1 MTIKLAIHAPLLAC
15 ATLLAT
21 PASAEVVLIVSA
33 HSGLAPSVEQVCQ
46 AFLGKIKT
54 PTPINLSEKNP
65 TRDEFYS
72 KACKKEPAQVRAMWG
87 KLIFTGTGTP
97 PKEVDS
103 GSEMRKS
110 VAADPNSVGYLDK
123 KDVDGSVKIVAT
135 AN

>member
-1 MTIKLAIHAPLLAC
+1 MNLKHVVHAPLLAL
-15 ATLLAT
+15 AALLAA

-33 HSGLAPSVEQVCQ
+33 HSSLAPSVEQVCQ

-65 TRDEFYS
+65 LRDEFYG
-72 KACKKEPAQVRAMWG
+72 KACKKDAAQVRAIWG

-97 PKEVDS
+97 PKEVES
-103 GSEMRKS
+103 GGEMRKS
-110 VAADPNSVGYLDK
+110 VAADPASIGYLDK
-123 KDVDGSVKIVAT
+123 KDVDATVKIVAT